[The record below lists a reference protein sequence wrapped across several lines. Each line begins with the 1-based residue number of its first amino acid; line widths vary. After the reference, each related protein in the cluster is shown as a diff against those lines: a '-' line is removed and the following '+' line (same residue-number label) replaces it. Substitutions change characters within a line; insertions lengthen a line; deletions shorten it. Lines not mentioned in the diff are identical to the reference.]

1 MIIEKTMKKTN
12 YSKPDIVVVKRWDD
26 RQFRPTASGKN
37 NAHGETLKTKMPTIA
52 KYSNNDKPL

>member
-1 MIIEKTMKKTN
+1 MKKTN

-26 RQFRPTASGKN
+26 RQFMHTASGRN
-37 NAHGETLKTKMPTIA
+37 TRNGETLKSDMPIIA

>member
-1 MIIEKTMKKTN
+1 MKKTN

-26 RQFRPTASGKN
+26 RQIMPTASGRN
-37 NAHGETLKTKMPTIA
+37 TTNGETLKSDIPTIA

>member
-12 YSKPDIVVVKRWDD
+12 YSKPDIVVVKQWDD
-26 RQFRPTASGKN
+26 RQIMPTASGRN
-37 NAHGETLKTKMPTIA
+37 NVHGETLKTKMPTIA

>member
-26 RQFRPTASGKN
+26 RQFMHTASGRN
-37 NAHGETLKTKMPTIA
+37 TRNGETLKSDMPIIA
-52 KYSNNDKPL
+52 KYSNNDKSL

>member
-12 YSKPDIVVVKRWDD
+12 YSKPDIVVVKQWDD
-26 RQFRPTASGKN
+26 RQIMPIASGRN
-37 NAHGETLKTKMPTIA
+37 NVHGETLKTKMPTIA

>member
-26 RQFRPTASGKN
+26 RQIMPTASGRN
-37 NAHGETLKTKMPTIA
+37 NVYGETLKTKMPTIA

>member
-26 RQFRPTASGKN
+26 RQFMHTASGRN
-37 NAHGETLKTKMPTIA
+37 TRNGETLTSNIPTIA

>member
-1 MIIEKTMKKTN
+1 MIIEQTMKKTN

-26 RQFRPTASGKN
+26 RQFMPAASGRN
-37 NAHGETLKTKMPTIA
+37 TTNRETLTSKIPTIA

>member
-12 YSKPDIVVVKRWDD
+12 YSKPDIVVVKQWDD
-26 RQFRPTASGKN
+26 RQIMPIASGRN
-37 NAHGETLKTKMPTIA
+37 ITNGETLKSDMPTVA

>member
-1 MIIEKTMKKTN
+1 MKKTN

-26 RQFRPTASGKN
+26 RQFMPAASGRN
-37 NAHGETLKTKMPTIA
+37 TTNRETLTSKIPTIA

>member
-26 RQFRPTASGKN
+26 RQFMPTASGINTKN
-37 NAHGETLKTKMPTIA
+37 GGTLKSDMPTIA